1 MDPKAQALAMFSKLI
16 DMALAKSVGMPKQ
29 QPMAEGGGVPPD
41 AMGEE
46 GEESKSGENEVDP
59 ELMVKLLGGE

>member
-29 QPMAEGGGVPPD
+29 QPMAEGGGVPPE
-41 AMGEE
+41 AMGEA
-46 GEESKSGENEVDP
+46 EESKSGEEEIDP
-59 ELMVKLLGGE
+59 ELMAKLLGGD